1 MANLLPTKGNLI
13 AAKRSRMLARTGYE
27 LMDRKRNILI
37 RELMGM
43 MDTAKELQ
51 GQIDAV
57 FTEAYTA
64 LQAANIRLGICD
76 RIAEAVDVDDSLT
89 LRYRSVM
96 GVELPRIP
104 GQSPPPRPE
113 YGMGD
118 TCSELDE
125 CYLKF
130 YRVKELTRRLAE
142 VETSIYRLAD
152 AIKKTQKRANALQ
165 NIVIPGLDGTIRF
178 ITDALEE
185 KEREEFAR
193 LKVIKRV
200 TTKQKRNSASLLFQY
215 VRTQTSRILAWRLFK
230 SSKLSGRLRGSRSR
244 AEGWYM
250 AIIHTPAFSI
260 HWPCSR
266 VILKSSLMS
275 FIAAMRPR
283 QTMIFGLS
291 RATWLRR

>member
-13 AAKRSRMLARTGYE
+13 AAKRSRMLAQTGYE

-165 NIVIPGLDGTIRF
+165 NIVIPGLDGTPDGYEAIKDGR
-178 ITDALEE
+178 ITGTVAQDGGLMASSGVEAAVTLLDGGTLENNLIIADSVWIG
-185 KEREEFAR
+185 R
-193 LKVIKRV
+193 
-200 TTKQKRNSASLLFQY
+200 
-215 VRTQTSRILAWRLFK
+215 
-230 SSKLSGRLRGSRSR
+230 SGQN
-244 AEGWYM
+244 
-250 AIIHTPAFSI
+250 P
-260 HWPCSR
+260 
-266 VILKSSLMS
+266 
-275 FIAAMRPR
+275 
-283 QTMIFGLS
+283 
-291 RATWLRR
+291 

>member
-13 AAKRSRMLARTGYE
+13 AAKRSRALAQTGYE

-43 MDTAKELQ
+43 MDTAKQLQ
-51 GQIDAV
+51 EQIDTV
-57 FTEAYTA
+57 FTEAYAA
-64 LQAANIRLGICD
+64 LQAANIRLGICEG
-76 RIAEAVDVDDSLT
+76 IAEAVEVDDSLEI
-89 LRYRSVM
+89 RYRSVM

-113 YGMGD
+113 YGLNE
-118 TCSELDE
+118 TSSALDE

-130 YRVKELTRRLAE
+130 YKVKELTRRLAE

-152 AIKKTQKRANALQ
+152 AIRKTQKRANALQ
-165 NIVIPGLDGTIRF
+165 NIVIPDLDGTVRF

-200 TTKQKRNSASLLFQY
+200 TSRNKA
-215 VRTQTSRILAWRLFK
+215 
-230 SSKLSGRLRGSRSR
+230 
-244 AEGWYM
+244 
-250 AIIHTPAFSI
+250 
-260 HWPCSR
+260 
-266 VILKSSLMS
+266 
-275 FIAAMRPR
+275 
-283 QTMIFGLS
+283 
-291 RATWLRR
+291 

>member
-1 MANLLPTKGNLI
+1 MPNNLLPTKGNLI
-13 AAKRSRMLARTGYE
+13 AAKHSRGLAQTGFE

-51 GQIDAV
+51 GQIDTV
-57 FTEAYTA
+57 FTQAYAA

-76 RIAEAVDVDDSLT
+76 RIAEAVEVDDSLT

-113 YGMGD
+113 YGLGE
-118 TCSELDE
+118 TCSELDD

-130 YRVKELTRRLAE
+130 HKVKELTRRLAE

-152 AIKKTQKRANALQ
+152 AIKKTQKRANALE
-165 NIVIPGLDGTIRF
+165 NIVIPGLDETIRF

-200 TTKQKRNSASLLFQY
+200 TTKGK
-215 VRTQTSRILAWRLFK
+215 
-230 SSKLSGRLRGSRSR
+230 
-244 AEGWYM
+244 
-250 AIIHTPAFSI
+250 
-260 HWPCSR
+260 
-266 VILKSSLMS
+266 
-275 FIAAMRPR
+275 
-283 QTMIFGLS
+283 
-291 RATWLRR
+291 

>member
-13 AAKRSRMLARTGYE
+13 AAKRSRMLAQTGYE

-64 LQAANIRLGICD
+64 LQ
-76 RIAEAVDVDDSLT
+76 AVDVDDSLT

-200 TTKQKRNSASLLFQY
+200 TTKQK
-215 VRTQTSRILAWRLFK
+215 
-230 SSKLSGRLRGSRSR
+230 
-244 AEGWYM
+244 
-250 AIIHTPAFSI
+250 
-260 HWPCSR
+260 
-266 VILKSSLMS
+266 
-275 FIAAMRPR
+275 
-283 QTMIFGLS
+283 
-291 RATWLRR
+291 

>member
-76 RIAEAVDVDDSLT
+76 RIAEAVDVDDSLA

-113 YGMGD
+113 YGMGIPAPNWM
-118 TCSELDE
+118 S
-125 CYLKF
+125 
-130 YRVKELTRRLAE
+130 A
-142 VETSIYRLAD
+142 TS
-152 AIKKTQKRANALQ
+152 
-165 NIVIPGLDGTIRF
+165 
-178 ITDALEE
+178 
-185 KEREEFAR
+185 
-193 LKVIKRV
+193 
-200 TTKQKRNSASLLFQY
+200 
-215 VRTQTSRILAWRLFK
+215 
-230 SSKLSGRLRGSRSR
+230 SSTGSRS
-244 AEGWYM
+244 
-250 AIIHTPAFSI
+250 
-260 HWPCSR
+260 
-266 VILKSSLMS
+266 
-275 FIAAMRPR
+275 
-283 QTMIFGLS
+283 
-291 RATWLRR
+291 